1 VLFDGIVIEARVARN
16 KLGGSG
22 GIATWKTAIDP
33 LVCTEAKRREGDYVA
48 QRTIGN
54 VATL

>member
-1 VLFDGIVIEARVARN
+1 MVIEARVARN

-33 LVCTEAKRREGDYVA
+33 LAFTETNRRDDEFVA
-48 QRTIGN
+48 QRMIGN